1 MSCTQFYLPV
11 YVQVK
16 TRARPVAH
24 HSKARLVPIPPPTED
39 THTLAGNEDIEVTVT
54 HTQLHQRC
62 AHTAVGAIHH
72 YNRQITTY
80 KRGKLV
86 FVELRLRIKNSHHFT
101 GHITATVYHIKL
113 HVFCVILMFC
123 LARSIAHCTGH
134 TTKEVSLM
142 LGPLACHLSI

>member
-1 MSCTQFYLPV
+1 MNCTCCELYPILSPD

-101 GHITATVYHIKL
+101 GHITAIPHTVTR
-113 HVFCVILMFC
+113 V
-123 LARSIAHCTGH
+123 
-134 TTKEVSLM
+134 
-142 LGPLACHLSI
+142 LSISINFDVLHSQTIAALYWSYYEGSLLKGC